1 MAEKIIFQPVRGT
14 QAAINRQPIQ
24 EGYVYYAYDSG
35 RIYLDKNGNRY
46 LMSSKAGGGSGGGG
60 TGIIYANGNDR
71 QIIPEDLTE
80 REPVVFIMDLA
91 ALEDQ

>member
-1 MAEKIIFQPVRGT
+1 
-14 QAAINRQPIQ
+14 
-24 EGYVYYAYDSG
+24 
-35 RIYLDKNGNRY
+35 
-46 LMSSKAGGGSGGGG
+46 MSNKAGGGSGGGG

-80 REPVVFIMDLA
+80 HEPTVFIMDLE